1 MKTQNRFRFD
11 GDKATLPDGFTL
23 TFTSDYD
30 TQHGA
35 PWDETPEGFV
45 DYVLPSCWASYLV
58 NGDASGLEEH
68 EKGNVDT
75 FLAKE
80 GLRECCDCSAESF
93 FSHRPDSGLAGDCLN
108 YRFKL

>member
-1 MKTQNRFRFD
+1 MTANLNTYAMKTITCFEIVDRSGQTD
-11 GDKATLPDGFTL
+11 WDK
-23 TFTSDYD
+23 
-30 TQHGA
+30 
-35 PWDETPEGFV
+35 TPEGFI

-58 NGDASGLEEH
+58 NGDSSGLEER
-68 EKGNVDT
+68 EKAEADA